1 MRFFPLIFVLLISG
15 CESVSYYSQAVGG
28 HLALMGAARPVAD
41 WLADPRTQPEL
52 RARLERAQRMR
63 EFAVRELALP
73 DNGSYRSYADLGRS
87 FAVWNVFA
95 TPALAVEPL
104 PQCFPFA
111 GCVGYRGFFTQA
123 RAERHAER
131 LAGSGDDV
139 FVGGVLAYST
149 LGWFDDPLLSTF
161 IHDPD
166 WQLAR
171 LLFHELAHQVAY
183 AKGDAT
189 FNESFAAVVEEEGV
203 RRWLAAEGRP
213 GEAEA
218 FRAFQA
224 RRREFAARVQQLRER
239 LAEIYKKDISREEKL
254 AQKRIEFERL
264 RADYPRLVPAQLNNA
279 FLASVAIYTQRVP
292 EFERLLAE
300 SGTLDKFYA
309 QVRALAASSGRRQVH
324 DLAVGG
330 PRQ

>member
-1 MRFFPLIFVLLISG
+1 LLISG
-15 CESVSYYSQAVGG
+15 CESISYYSQAVGG

-41 WLADPRTQPEL
+41 WLADPRTPPEL
-52 RARLERAQRMR
+52 RTRLERAQRMR

-73 DNGSYRSYADLGRS
+73 DNGSYRSYAELGRS
-87 FAVWNVFA
+87 FAVWNVVA

-111 GCVGYRGFFTQA
+111 GCVGYRGFFTEA
-123 RAERHAER
+123 RAEHHAQR
-131 LAGSGDDV
+131 LAESGNDV

-224 RRREFAARVQQLRER
+224 RRREFAARVQQMRER

-254 AQKRIEFERL
+254 AQKRLAFEQL

-300 SGTLDKFYA
+300 SGTLEKFYER
-309 QVRALAASSGRRQVH
+309 VRALAASARSSR
-324 DLAVGG
+324 DPSSA